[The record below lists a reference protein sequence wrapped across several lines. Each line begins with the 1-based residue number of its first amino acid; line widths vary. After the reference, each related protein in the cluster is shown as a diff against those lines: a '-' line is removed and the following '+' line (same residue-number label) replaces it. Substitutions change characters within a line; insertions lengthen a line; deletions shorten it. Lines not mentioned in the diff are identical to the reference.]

1 MQMAETDPTKGAS
14 EWATWRERVDLD
26 EYEQRWKKLAESGEN
41 PHGEADLVC
50 RFLPTSVLDAGCG
63 MGRVA
68 IELSARGINA
78 VGVDLDPDLLGRARE
93 LAPELEWHL
102 GDLATFDLERTFDVV
117 VAAGNVIGF
126 VATEDRE
133 AAVRGCAAHVAP
145 GGRLI
150 AGYSLNRR
158 WPSLEQYDAW
168 CAASGL
174 LIEHRYATWDGQPFE
189 GSSGAYHVSVHR
201 RHGS

>member
-1 MQMAETDPTKGAS
+1 MNDQDSMKGS
-14 EWATWRERVDLD
+14 DQWATWRERVDLD
-26 EYEQRWKKLAESGEN
+26 EYEQRWKKLAESGQN
-41 PHGEADLVC
+41 PHGEADFVC
-50 RFLPTSVLDAGCG
+50 RFMPSSVLDAGCG

-68 IELSARGINA
+68 IELAARGIDT

-93 LAPELEWHL
+93 LAPELDWHL
-102 GDLATFDLERTFDVV
+102 ADLATFDLERTFDVV

-133 AAVRGCAAHVAP
+133 AAVRGCAVHVAP

-158 WPSLEQYDAW
+158 WPSLELYDGW
-168 CAASGL
+168 CAAAGL
-174 LIEHRYATWDGQPFE
+174 ELEHRFATWEGDPFE
-189 GSSGAYHVSVHR
+189 GSGGDYHVSVHR
-201 RHGS
+201 RPAS

>member
-1 MQMAETDPTKGAS
+1 MAETDPTKGSS
-14 EWATWRERVDLD
+14 EWETWRERVDLD
-26 EYEQRWKKLAESGEN
+26 EYEQRWKQLAESGEN

-50 RFLPTSVLDAGCG
+50 TFAPGSVLDAGCG

-68 IELSARGINA
+68 IELTARGIA
-78 VGVDLDPDLLGRARE
+78 TVGLDLDPDLLGRARE
-93 LAPELEWHL
+93 LAPALEWHL

-133 AAVRGCAAHVAP
+133 AAVRGCAAHVGP

-150 AGYSLNRR
+150 VGYSLNRR
-158 WPSLEQYDAW
+158 WPSLELYDGW
-168 CAASGL
+168 CAAAGL
-174 LIEHRYATWDGQPFE
+174 ELEHRFATWDGQPFE
-189 GSSGAYHVSVHR
+189 GSSGAYHVSVHQR
-201 RHGS
+201 PGS

>member
-1 MQMAETDPTKGAS
+1 MQMAETDPTEGS
-14 EWATWRERVDLD
+14 TEWGTWRQRVDLD

-50 RFLPTSVLDAGCG
+50 AFAPGSVLDAGCG

-68 IELSARGINA
+68 IELTNRGIA
-78 VGVDLDPDLLGRARE
+78 TVGVDLDPDLLGRARE
-93 LAPELEWHL
+93 LAPALEWHL

-126 VATEDRE
+126 VAADDRE
-133 AAVRGCAAHVAP
+133 AAVRGCAAHVGP

-150 AGYSLNRR
+150 VGYSLNRR
-158 WPSLEQYDAW
+158 WPSLELYDEW

-174 LIEHRYATWDGQPFE
+174 VLEHRYATWEGEPFE
-189 GSSGAYHVSVHR
+189 GSSGAYHVSVHQR
-201 RHGS
+201 PGS